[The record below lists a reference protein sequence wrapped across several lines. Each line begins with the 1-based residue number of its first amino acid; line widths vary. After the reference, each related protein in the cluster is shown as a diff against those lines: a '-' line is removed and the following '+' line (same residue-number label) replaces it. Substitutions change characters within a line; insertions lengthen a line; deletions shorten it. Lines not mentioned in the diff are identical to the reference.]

1 MRVNSISDSFDHSGL
16 LAAFQK
22 SEKSS
27 SKSFDPSLCLAT
39 KAKRRARLERQAMRQ
54 AKHDEMQARA
64 ESRARKQQ
72 DRWGF

>member
-1 MRVNSISDSFDHSGL
+1 MRVNSISGSFDHFSL

-22 SEKSS
+22 SERGSF
-27 SKSFDPSLCLAT
+27 KSFDPSLCLAT
-39 KAKRRARLERQAMRQ
+39 KAKRRARLERQAIRQ

-64 ESRARKQQ
+64 EARARKQQ